1 MDIVYQRGRATA
13 AEIHE
18 QLPDPP
24 CAAAVRTQLRI
35 LEDKGHLRHE
45 KEGPRHIYYPTV
57 ARSVAQRSAVKH
69 LLGTFFNG
77 SRAAAVAA
85 LLEESDRP
93 LSSEER
99 QQITHGDP
107 ALAGRGQIAMSAS
120 AGFLVAA
127 HADSARIMAAVYSMA
142 LVAALPIVAAAAA
155 AWIVRRSTRGRARDG
170 LASGDRRARRR
181 DRRTLRSR
189 CTGWRGWCRH
199 SLRCRSSR

>member
-1 MDIVYQRGRATA
+1 VNLSRRERQIMDIVYQRGRATA

-35 LEDKGHLRHE
+35 LEDKGHLKHE
-45 KEGPRHIYYPTV
+45 KEGPRHVYYPTV
-57 ARSVAQRSAVKH
+57 AHSVAQRSAVKH

-99 QQITHGDP
+99 QQIT
-107 ALAGRGQIAMSAS
+107 SA
-120 AGFLVAA
+120 
-127 HADSARIMAAVYSMA
+127 
-142 LVAALPIVAAAAA
+142 
-155 AWIVRRSTRGRARDG
+155 VRRLRAEG
-170 LASGDRRARRR
+170 K
-181 DRRTLRSR
+181 
-189 CTGWRGWCRH
+189 
-199 SLRCRSSR
+199 

>member
-1 MDIVYQRGRATA
+1 VNLSRRERQIMDIVYQRGRATA

-35 LEDKGHLRHE
+35 LEDKGHLKHE
-45 KEGPRHIYYPTV
+45 KEGPRHVYYPTV
-57 ARSVAQRSAVKH
+57 AHSVAQRSAVKH

-99 QQITHGDP
+99 QQITTV
-107 ALAGRGQIAMSAS
+107 I
-120 AGFLVAA
+120 
-127 HADSARIMAAVYSMA
+127 
-142 LVAALPIVAAAAA
+142 
-155 AWIVRRSTRGRARDG
+155 RRLKAEGK
-170 LASGDRRARRR
+170 
-181 DRRTLRSR
+181 
-189 CTGWRGWCRH
+189 
-199 SLRCRSSR
+199 

>member
-1 MDIVYQRGRATA
+1 MNLSRRERQIMDVVYRRGRATA

-45 KEGPRHIYYPTV
+45 KDGPRHIYYPTV
-57 ARSVAQRSAVKH
+57 ARSVAQRSAVQH

-85 LLEESDRP
+85 LLEDSDRP

-99 QQITHGDP
+99 QQIT
-107 ALAGRGQIAMSAS
+107 SA
-120 AGFLVAA
+120 
-127 HADSARIMAAVYSMA
+127 I
-142 LVAALPIVAAAAA
+142 
-155 AWIVRRSTRGRARDG
+155 RRLRAEEK
-170 LASGDRRARRR
+170 
-181 DRRTLRSR
+181 
-189 CTGWRGWCRH
+189 
-199 SLRCRSSR
+199 